1 MDDELKEMK
10 DGKDKII
17 TDMTADEKVIRRI
30 QLRQKFQNISK
41 MGKTMR
47 ICCNTPTS
55 RLDSSPVAMESVYQD
70 KAKSPMTL

>member
-55 RLDSSPVAMESVYQD
+55 RLDGSPVAMESVYQD